1 MKTVTTEYAAEHLEE
16 LLDIVVQ
23 GEPVLLS
30 MNGRPVARLVRVDDE
45 DTAEVPASE
54 VEEAFYGD

>member
-1 MKTVTTEYAAEHLEE
+1 MKTVTTEYAAAHLEE
-16 LLDIVVQ
+16 LLTLVAL
-23 GEPVLLS
+23 GESVLLS
-30 MNGRPVARLVRVDDE
+30 MNGRPVARLLRIDDD

>member
-16 LLDIVVQ
+16 LLDLVVH
-23 GEPVLLS
+23 GEPILLS
-30 MNGRPVARLVRVDDE
+30 MNGRAVARLLRVE
-45 DTAEVPASE
+45 DGDAAEVPASE

>member
-1 MKTVTTEYAAEHLEE
+1 MNTVTTEYAAEHLEE
-16 LLDIVVQ
+16 LLTLVAR

-30 MNGRPVARLVRVDDE
+30 MNGRPVARLLRIDDE

>member
-1 MKTVTTEYAAEHLEE
+1 MKTVTTDYAAEHLEE
-16 LLDIVVQ
+16 LLDLVAR
-23 GEPVLLS
+23 GESVLLS
-30 MNGRPVARLVRVDDE
+30 MNGRPVARLLSIDDE